1 MKRALLVAVLVLSS
15 VAAVAQLKPRPDAFP
30 PQDAPVASK
39 AVTMASDIGQMAGWD
54 RYPTYETYLA
64 MMQRWV
70 EDYPLLCQVDTIGY
84 SVRGRLILCMHI
96 EGGTG
101 SGAAKPQF
109 FYSSTI
115 HGDEVTGYVM
125 MLRLIDTL
133 LSGYGSNA
141 QYTDLMDRVAIYIN
155 PLANPDG
162 TYNRGNNT
170 VQGAIRYNA
179 NYVDLN
185 RNYPDPFGTG
195 AKAVLQP
202 ENEAMIDYVER
213 HDFRLSANLHGGSE
227 VMNFPWDC
235 FTSLQNPHPQ
245 ADWWRA
251 VCQRF
256 VDTSRTVDATHFS
269 DVNAQGYIAGGDWYV
284 IHGGRQDYMNYYQ
297 NCLELT
303 MEISVDKTLACER
316 LPEYWGLLQHS
327 LVNYISETLS
337 LPEGQTSIGPTTKDA
352 PVVYVRD
359 RQLVVPAD
367 CASKVQVFDLVGRQ
381 VRAGVLSPGV
391 YLVHL
396 GERGTSKV
404 IVL

>member
-1 MKRALLVAVLVLSS
+1 MRRALLVAVLVLSS

-39 AVTMASDIGQMAGWD
+39 AVTMASDISQMAGWD

-64 MMQRWV
+64 MMQRWA

-162 TYNRGNNT
+162 TYNRRNNT

-179 NYVDLN
+179 NNVDLN

-316 LPEYWGLLQHS
+316 LPEYWSLLQHS
-327 LVNYISETLS
+327 LVNYISEILS
-337 LPEGQTSIGPTTKDA
+337 LPEDQASIDPTTKDA

-359 RQLVVPAD
+359 RQLVIPAD
-367 CASKVQVFDLVGRQ
+367 CASKVQVFDLVGRR

-396 GERGTSKV
+396 GERGTRKV

>member
-1 MKRALLVAVLVLSS
+1 MRRALLVAVLVLSS

-39 AVTMASDIGQMAGWD
+39 AVTMASDISQMAGWD

-64 MMQRWV
+64 MMQRWA

-162 TYNRGNNT
+162 TYIRGNNT

-202 ENEAMIDYVER
+202 ENEVMIDYVEQ

-245 ADWWRA
+245 ADWWRV

-316 LPEYWGLLQHS
+316 LPEYWSLLQHS
-327 LVNYISETLS
+327 LVNYISEILS
-337 LPEGQTSIGPTTKDA
+337 LSEGQTSIGPTAEDA
-352 PVVYVRD
+352 SVVYVRD
-359 RQLVVPAD
+359 RQLVIPAD
-367 CASKVQVFDLVGRQ
+367 CASKVQVFDLVGRR

-396 GERGTSKV
+396 GERGTRKV
-404 IVL
+404 VVL